1 MQGDRRMW
9 ACRDS
14 IFNFNFN
21 PISIGVVCV
30 RNHEEYNPI
39 YKTREAKSN
48 NSERSIVFTKTFEG
62 SDCIAKFY
70 SFLKYN
76 SDTLLEMQTPST
88 PAPAFRYLHFCVYM
102 CKWVTM

>member
-1 MQGDRRMW
+1 M
-9 ACRDS
+9 
-14 IFNFNFN
+14 N

-30 RNHEEYNPI
+30 RNHAEYNPI
-39 YKTREAKSN
+39 YKPREAKSN

-70 SFLKYN
+70 CFLKHN
-76 SDTLLEMQTPST
+76 SDTLLEMQTLST

-102 CKWVTM
+102 CK